1 MKIPASKLAQA
12 VVAAVALL
20 AGVEG
25 LSTKSYQDTGGVWTI
40 CYGYTHGVTR
50 GQTAS
55 KEQCWTM
62 LKEEA
67 QAVATQ
73 IAPYIKTDLN
83 PNQYAALI
91 SFCYNVG
98 VYNCKTS
105 TLFTLINRGDLVGAG
120 KQFARWHYVKKL
132 DCTVRSNNC
141 YGIVLRRV

>member
-1 MKIPASKLAQA
+1 
-12 VVAAVALL
+12 
-20 AGVEG
+20 
-25 LSTKSYQDTGGVWTI
+25 
-40 CYGYTHGVTR
+40 
-50 GQTAS
+50 
-55 KEQCWTM
+55 M

-141 YGIVLRRV
+141 YGIVLRRVAETNMWNKPL